1 MAERSHPERR
11 LAAVLVLDV
20 AGYSR
25 LMGSDEEGTHA
36 RVGGALRDVAA
47 PLIGEHR
54 GRIFKR
60 TGDGLLAEFSSVI
73 DAARCAIAIQD
84 AMAEPPAEDDASS
97 PIRFRI
103 GLNLGDV
110 IVDPP
115 EIYGDGVNIAV
126 CLEALAQP
134 GGICVSQ
141 TVADQVGDKL
151 RTRFIG
157 LGEQNL
163 KDISRPVRVFRMVP
177 ADEDAPRGKQRE
189 TTAAPG
195 LEDRPAIAVLP
206 FVNRSGDSDQ
216 EYFADGLTEDIIAAL
231 ASWRGFP
238 VIARNS
244 MFTYKGRAV
253 DIRTV
258 GRETGAHYVVEGTLR
273 RQGARLRISVSLS
286 NVETS
291 HCVFAERYDRDVTDI
306 FAVQDE
312 ISMSIVGEL
321 EPELLRAEGDRA
333 ARAPQLF
340 SAYDFLQRGLWHHYR
355 YTDEDSISAQDF
367 FRKSLEA
374 DPGYA
379 EATAALAIAL
389 VHRVFHGWETE
400 TAKALKEALALGQ
413 RAVSLDRRSPQAH
426 YALALGYFHTGSTAM
441 AMREMEEVIR
451 LHPSHAAA
459 WANLGNL
466 CNYVNQPE
474 RATRS
479 VLTALRLSPS
489 DPRQFIWLTALAG
502 GYYLSGLYSQA
513 IEAGRRGYA
522 MKPDFVAPLRYVVA
536 SLGQEGRRT
545 EAGELLPALRRADS
559 DLAATEAYLRKYYAD
574 DAALQLIL
582 AGLRKAG
589 FT

>member
-1 MAERSHPERR
+1 MANPAHPERR

-36 RVGGALRDVAA
+36 RVHGALRDVAE
-47 PLIGEHR
+47 PLIGQNR
-54 GRIFKR
+54 GRVFKR
-60 TGDGLLAEFSSVI
+60 TGDGALAEFGSVV
-73 DAARCAIAIQD
+73 DAARCAIAIQT
-84 AMAEPPAEDDASS
+84 AMAEEPPDEAPAP

-110 IVDPP
+110 IVEPP

-126 CLEALAQP
+126 RLEALAEP

-141 TVADQVGDKL
+141 TVADQVGEKL
-151 RTRFIG
+151 GTRFIDM
-157 LGEQNL
+157 GEQTL
-163 KDISRPVRVFRMVP
+163 KNIARPVRVFRMVP
-177 ADEDAPRGKQRE
+177 AGDNPLKRRPG
-189 TTAAPG
+189 TVMVPG

-216 EYFADGLTEDIIAAL
+216 EYFADGLTEDIITAL

-238 VIARNS
+238 IIARNS

-273 RQGARLRISVSLS
+273 RQGTRLRISVSLS
-286 NVETS
+286 EVETS
-291 HCVFAERYDRDVTDI
+291 HCVFAERYDRNVTDI

-312 ISMSIVGEL
+312 ITTSIVGEL
-321 EPELLRAEGDRA
+321 EPELLRVEGDRA

-367 FRKSLEA
+367 FRKALES
-374 DPGYA
+374 DPSYA
-379 EATAALAIAL
+379 EAAAALAIAL
-389 VHRVFHGWETE
+389 VHRVFHGWETDA
-400 TAKALKEALALGQ
+400 AKALDEALRLGQ

-426 YALALGYFHTGSTAM
+426 YALALVHVHTGSIAM
-441 AMREMEEVIR
+441 ALSDMEEVIR

-466 CNYVNQPE
+466 YNYVNQPE
-474 RATRS
+474 RATQS
-479 VLTALRLSPS
+479 VLTAMRLSPS
-489 DPRQFIWLTALAG
+489 DPRQFIWLAALAG
-502 GYYLSGLYSQA
+502 SYYLSGLHGQA

-522 MKPDFVAPLRYVVA
+522 MKRDFVAPIRYVVA
-536 SLGQEGRRT
+536 SLGQAGRRA
-545 EAGELLPALRRADS
+545 EAEELLPILRQADT
-559 DLAATEAYLRKYYAD
+559 DAGGTAAYLRKYYID
-574 DAALQLIL
+574 ETALELIL
-582 AGLRKAG
+582 DGLRKAG

>member
-1 MAERSHPERR
+1 MAERIHIERR

-25 LMGSDEEGTHA
+25 LMGQDEEGTHA
-36 RVGGALRDVAA
+36 RVGGAIRDVAE
-47 PLIGEHR
+47 PLIGENR
-54 GRIFKR
+54 GRVFKR
-60 TGDGLLAEFSSVI
+60 TGDGVLAEFASVI
-73 DAARCAIAIQD
+73 DAARCAGAIQV
-84 AMAEPPAEDDASS
+84 AMALRPTGDPALPP
-97 PIRFRI
+97 IQFRI

-110 IVDPP
+110 IVEPP

-126 CLEALAQP
+126 RLEALAEP

-141 TVADQVGDKL
+141 TVVDQVGEKL
-151 RTRFIG
+151 TVRFVDM
-157 LGEQNL
+157 GEQSL
-163 KDISRPVRVFRMVP
+163 KNIARPVRVFRMVP
-177 ADEDAPRGKQRE
+177 SDQIP
-189 TTAAPG
+189 AAKRVGTIAVPG

-216 EYFADGLTEDIIAAL
+216 EYFADGLTEDIITAL

-244 MFTYKGRAV
+244 MFTYKGRGV
-253 DIRTV
+253 DLRTV

-273 RQGARLRISVSLS
+273 RLGSRLRISVSLS
-286 NVETS
+286 DVETS
-291 HCVFAERYDRDVTDI
+291 HCVFAERYDRDITDI

-312 ISMSIVGEL
+312 ISTSIVGEL
-321 EPELLRAEGDRA
+321 EPELLRVEGDRA

-340 SAYDFLQRGLWHHYR
+340 SAYDFMQRGLWHHYR
-355 YTDEDSISAQDF
+355 YTDEDNISAQDF
-367 FRKSLEA
+367 FRKALDA
-374 DPGYA
+374 DPSYA
-379 EATAALAIAL
+379 EAAAALSIAL
-389 VHRVFHGWETE
+389 VHRVFHRWETNG
-400 TAKALKEALALGQ
+400 AKALEEALALGQ

-426 YALALGYFHTGSTAM
+426 YALALSYVHTGNIAT

-474 RATRS
+474 RATQS

-489 DPRQFIWLTALAG
+489 DPRQFIWLAALAG
-502 GYYLSGLYSQA
+502 SHYLSRQYDQA
-513 IEAGRRGYA
+513 VEVGRRGYA
-522 MKPDFVAPLRYVVA
+522 MKRDFVAPLRYVVA
-536 SLGQEGRRT
+536 SLGQTGRRV
-545 EAGELLPALRRADS
+545 EAEELLPLLRQADV
-559 DLAATEAYLRKYYAD
+559 DLSGTEAYLRKYYVD
-574 DAALQLIL
+574 ESALQSIL